1 MTQFISTLRSLFVR
15 NERLSFASIGALLG
29 LMVVG
34 MGIVSLTSLNDKAMK
49 GYQLNKLESAHEE
62 LVQDGEVTD
71 MLSLRARSMSV
82 IESATLSMVKPARED
97 ITYVLPVAVVASND
111 SEASY

>member
-1 MTQFISTLRSLFVR
+1 MIPFISNLRALFIR
-15 NERLSFASIGALLG
+15 NERLSFASAGTLML

-34 MGIVSLTSLNDKAMK
+34 MGMVSLTSLNDKAMK
-49 GYQLNKLESAHEE
+49 GYQLNKLETSHEQ

-82 IESATLSMVKPARED
+82 IEAATTYMVKPDRTD

-111 SEASY
+111 SELSY